1 MSKRFDSRRG
11 YEAAMV
17 HVVNGIMRERLGSR
31 ARRNREA
38 ELDCLVAEMRETFPI
53 PTYRV
58 DWQQVDGT
66 WVPSCYKGMRQE
78 VAEARAA
85 RHPHL
90 VSRVVQDGVE

>member
-31 ARRNREA
+31 
-38 ELDCLVAEMRETFPI
+38 
-53 PTYRV
+53 
-58 DWQQVDGT
+58 
-66 WVPSCYKGMRQE
+66 QE